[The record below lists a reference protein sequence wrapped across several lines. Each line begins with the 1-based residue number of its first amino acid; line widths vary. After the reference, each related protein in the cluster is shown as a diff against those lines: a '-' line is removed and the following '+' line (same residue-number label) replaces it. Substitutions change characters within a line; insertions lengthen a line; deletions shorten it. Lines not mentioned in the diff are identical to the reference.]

1 MSEECIKTPST
12 SDNSFAPKIIDSNDY
27 EMLYLRETV

>member
-1 MSEECIKTPST
+1 MSEESMKTPST

-27 EMLYLRETV
+27 EMLY